1 MADVRSTWM
10 PIYRSALQ
18 WHGLLDLVKQR
29 LAPSSLR
36 ALLEPTSEYV
46 DVQVVA
52 EVLQA
57 VAAIR
62 GLETVRGVGRHAMRL
77 GLEGPLAAWVAPLS
91 TQKGLTPAPVFAEMA
106 RLHAAIHRDGG
117 EVRCV
122 ATERYAAT
130 TELVGFRPL
139 DPCWIEG
146 WLGAHEGLLRHFRF
160 SGRATADVT
169 ALPRVLQVRTTWAG
183 ALSGNATALRPPVTP
198 VEGERLSSTSL
209 RTLKR

>member
-1 MADVRSTWM
+1 M

-18 WHGLLDLVKQR
+18 WHGLLDLTSQR
-29 LAPSSLR
+29 LSPASLR
-36 ALLEPTSEYV
+36 ALTEPVGDHV
-46 DVQVVA
+46 DVAVVV

-77 GLEGPLAAWVAPLS
+77 GLEGPLAAIVAPLS
-91 TQKGLTPAPVFAEMA
+91 TQKGLTPSPVFAEMP
-106 RLHAAIHRDGG
+106 RLHAAIHRDAG

-122 ATERYAAT
+122 ATERHAAT
-130 TELVGFRPL
+130 TEVLGLRAAS

-160 SGRATADVT
+160 AGRATADVT
-169 ALPRVLQVRTTWAG
+169 ALPRILRVRTTWAG
-183 ALSGNATALRPPVTP
+183 ALSGQATALRPAITP
-198 VEGERLSSTSL
+198 PEERLRTSPL
-209 RTLKR
+209 RTFKR

>member
-1 MADVRSTWM
+1 M

-18 WHGLLDLVKQR
+18 WHGLLDLTKQR
-29 LAPSSLR
+29 LSATSLR
-36 ALLEPTSEYV
+36 ALTEPVGDHV
-46 DVQVVA
+46 DVAVVV

-77 GLEGPLAAWVAPLS
+77 GLEGPLAALVAPLS
-91 TQKGLTPAPVFAEMA
+91 TQKGLTPSPVFAEMP
-106 RLHAAIHRDGG
+106 RLHAAMHRDAG

-122 ATERYAAT
+122 STERYAAT
-130 TELVGFRPL
+130 TELVGFRAA

-169 ALPRVLQVRTTWAG
+169 QLPRVLRVHTTWAG
-183 ALSGNATALRPPVTP
+183 ALSGQATALRPAITP
-198 VEGERLSSTSL
+198 AEERLGSSSH
-209 RTLKR
+209 RTFKR